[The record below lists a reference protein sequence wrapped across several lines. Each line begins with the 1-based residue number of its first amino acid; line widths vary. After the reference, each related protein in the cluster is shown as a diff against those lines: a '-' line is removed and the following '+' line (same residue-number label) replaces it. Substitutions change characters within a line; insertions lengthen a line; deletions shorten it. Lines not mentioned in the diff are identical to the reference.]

1 MIHKKTSKP
10 AFVADLLVKIIKYL
24 YGRDVDTLICG
35 VFVMFKITHFHLV
48 EATGIEPV
56 SENPSI

>member
-24 YGRDVDTLICG
+24 YGRDVDTLFDSLCVG
-35 VFVMFKITHFHLV
+35 DPY
-48 EATGIEPV
+48 G
-56 SENPSI
+56 N

>member
-24 YGRDVDTLICG
+24 YGRDVDTLFGSSFFIREMW
-35 VFVMFKITHFHLV
+35 VVLYLFFIFKKPIF
-48 EATGIEPV
+48 
-56 SENPSI
+56 